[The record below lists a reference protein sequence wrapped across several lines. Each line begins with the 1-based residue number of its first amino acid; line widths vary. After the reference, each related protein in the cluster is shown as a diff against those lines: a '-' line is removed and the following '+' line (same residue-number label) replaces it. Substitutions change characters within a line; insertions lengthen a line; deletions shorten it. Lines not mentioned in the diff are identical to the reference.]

1 MQTTTRKPESI
12 ERGVFSPALA
22 ATALASCIVAFDVS
36 ALNVAFPV
44 IVSDLDVGLSDIQ
57 WLAGIYSLA
66 FTGLLLPGGVMSD
79 RLGPRRLLVVSLA
92 MTAFAAGMSAGTDEI
107 DHLDQQKMIT
117 RPSLVT
123 SIVARSEPSFPQVAD
138 NFDQINDP

>member
-1 MQTTTRKPESI
+1 MYGSSSA
-12 ERGVFSPALA
+12 VSLLSSA
-22 ATALASCIVAFDVS
+22 AR
-36 ALNVAFPV
+36 
-44 IVSDLDVGLSDIQ
+44 
-57 WLAGIYSLA
+57 
-66 FTGLLLPGGVMSD
+66 GLLSKLAETPPSLNLLGV
-79 RLGPRRLLVVSLA
+79 LE
-92 MTAFAAGMSAGTDEI
+92 SAGTDEI